1 MKNFTQ
7 GTSELEI
14 PYKVIVIDGIISA
27 GKSTLIALIQS
38 KLKDRYEIIVIKEP
52 VNKWTQSGILQ
63 KFYGD
68 KKRWSYHF
76 QTKVFHD
83 RIMEAINQY
92 DKFIEKEKS
101 QTGICVLCNNFQEI
115 NTSNLPQCD
124 VSSETRGLKNSLS
137 VSNLTDV
144 ERSDRLKSAPQSGD
158 TPKQVLFV
166 CERSCLTDNL
176 FMKLLYEDGEINDM
190 EYDHYKEWC
199 DLWKLL
205 LPFKFDLFIYLRPSL
220 EKCMK
225 QVQERLR
232 DGEEGVDK
240 EYQRKLMNKHDAF
253 FKKEGIELYGKII
266 PVRILETD
274 ENFKSDPIVQDKIIN
289 QFIDYINMI

>member
-1 MKNFTQ
+1 MKKF
-7 GTSELEI
+7 
-14 PYKVIVIDGIISA
+14 KVIVIDGIISA

-38 KLKDRYEIIVIKEP
+38 KLKDRYEIIVIKES
-52 VNKWTQSGILQ
+52 VDKWTQSGILQ

-83 RIMEAINQY
+83 RIMETKNQY

-101 QTGICVLCNNFQEI
+101 QTGTCVLCNNSQEI

-124 VSSETRGLKNSLS
+124 GCGLKNSLS
-137 VSNLTDV
+137 VSNLAETDNNK
-144 ERSDRLKSAPQSGD
+144 E
-158 TPKQVLFV
+158 VLFV

-176 FMKLLYEDGEINDM
+176 FMELLYEDGEIIDM

-205 LPFKFDLFIYLRPSL
+205 LPFEFDLFIYLRPSL

-232 DGEEGVDK
+232 DGEEGVDI
-240 EYQRKLMNKHDAF
+240 EYQRKLMNKHDEF
-253 FKKEGIELYGKII
+253 FKKEGIELYDRVI
-266 PVRILETD
+266 PVIILETN
-274 ENFKSDPIVQDKIIN
+274 ENFKSDPIVQDKIIA
-289 QFIDYINMI
+289 QFIDYINSI

>member
-1 MKNFTQ
+1 MKKF
-7 GTSELEI
+7 
-14 PYKVIVIDGIISA
+14 KVIVIDGIISA
-27 GKSTLIALIQS
+27 GKSTLIALIQT
-38 KLKDRYEIIVIKEP
+38 KLKDRYEIIVIKES
-52 VNKWTQSGILQ
+52 VDKWVKSGILQ

-83 RIMEAINQY
+83 RIMETRNQY
-92 DKFIEKEKS
+92 DKFIEKENL
-101 QTGICVLCNNFQEI
+101 QTGTCVLCNNSQEI
-115 NTSNLPQCD
+115 NTSNLPKCNGC
-124 VSSETRGLKNSLS
+124 GLKNSLS
-137 VSNLTDV
+137 VSNLTENEQNDK
-144 ERSDRLKSAPQSGD
+144 E
-158 TPKQVLFV
+158 VLFV

-176 FMKLLYEDGEINDM
+176 FMELLYEDGEISDM

-205 LPFKFDLFIYLRPSL
+205 LPFEFDLFIYLRPSL

-253 FKKEGIELYGKII
+253 FKKEGIELYDRVI
-266 PVRILETD
+266 PVKIMETN
-274 ENFKSDPIVQDKIIN
+274 ENFKSDPLIQDKIIA
-289 QFIDYINMI
+289 QFIDYINSI